1 MNGNYILHMNIV
13 SYHDTYSA
21 YKIITILLMRTGLSQ
36 LLMVSLMV
44 WLATDPFVFVL
55 LLLLNIEHSAAG
67 NYDGLAAS
75 EEKLMEEGRVM
86 SRVQ

>member
-1 MNGNYILHMNIV
+1 
-13 SYHDTYSA
+13 
-21 YKIITILLMRTGLSQ
+21 
-36 LLMVSLMV
+36 MVSLMV